1 MSFHLHTTATLH
13 TVATPLTPRVT
24 SPANGGLMPFAGKR
38 SEMAQAWTLRACDP
52 TRRTSLSPRHDRK
65 REVDSKAEVSGT

>member
-1 MSFHLHTTATLH
+1 MSASFSSQPQHVMAKRSTRVV
-13 TVATPLTPRVT
+13 VA
-24 SPANGGLMPFAGKR
+24 AFAGDTTG
-38 SEMAQAWTLRACDP
+38 QAWKLRACDP